1 MKPPRKSLLKSIV
14 IYGIYYSDICSFF
27 QMFSI
32 TLRSICRN
40 RRFGGYSITKN
51 RGYVKVF
58 G

>member
-1 MKPPRKSLLKSIV
+1 MKPLRKSLLKSV
-14 IYGIYYSDICSFF
+14 DIYGIYYSDICSFF

-40 RRFGGYSITKN
+40 RRVGGYSITKN